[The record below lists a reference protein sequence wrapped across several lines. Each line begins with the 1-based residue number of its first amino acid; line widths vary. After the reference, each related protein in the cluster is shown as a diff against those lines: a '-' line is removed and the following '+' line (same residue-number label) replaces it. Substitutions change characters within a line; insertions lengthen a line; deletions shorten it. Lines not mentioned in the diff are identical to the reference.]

1 MKTIKHY
8 LKLLYVFARLS
19 LLNQLEYRLNFIAG
33 SCVELGYMLIKL
45 AYLAVVLTAGVNIGG
60 LTPNEITIFIGTY
73 IFMTGIWMALKGLN
87 SIPGNIYSG
96 GLDLLMVKPG
106 SLTFLQA
113 FGTFNFGMAFPNVV
127 AGIIVICIGW
137 HNAGIPLTF
146 GNIAGFAL
154 FILMGIALTYAIV
167 SICMLLSFWVTS
179 FDGIFTLFA
188 ALWDFNNM
196 PMTMYHKI
204 FQQIG
209 TFIIP
214 VFVIT
219 NWAGLFVLGRLSPLQ
234 IVWGIAVPLLLFG
247 VSQLMWK
254 KGLRRYSSANG

>member
-1 MKTIKHY
+1 
-8 LKLLYVFARLS
+8 
-19 LLNQLEYRLNFIAG
+19 
-33 SCVELGYMLIKL
+33 
-45 AYLAVVLTAGVNIGG
+45 
-60 LTPNEITIFIGTY
+60 
-73 IFMTGIWMALKGLN
+73 
-87 SIPGNIYSG
+87 
-96 GLDLLMVKPG
+96 MVKPG

-127 AGIIVICIGW
+127 AGIIVICVGW
-137 HNAGIPLTF
+137 HNAGIAMTF

-219 NWAGLFVLGRLSPLQ
+219 NWAGLIVLGRLSPLQ